1 MATQLSLKRKI
12 IALLSLFY
20 CVFSAAQG
28 TEGFE
33 SLANTAGTSYTTLS
47 FTGADNTNWELTTA
61 RIVNTA
67 DAFNINGT
75 SALLNDKGTVGIT
88 FPSGVGNL
96 KFSYRKA
103 FKGKNARR
111 IEVSVNGTVVDTT
124 DPFGGTSGAQETVYT
139 YSRAINAIGATTI
152 TIKSL
157 GAQVTVDD
165 FLWTALTATTTYN
178 GTSWDG
184 GIPDATKDAIIDA
197 DMTLTGVLSAKSLT
211 VNAGKTLTLAGG
223 STLNVIGKITND
235 GSFIAED
242 GATVLQTE
250 NISNTGQF
258 AVHKTSA
265 PLYRNDFV
273 LWSAP
278 TTGMTL
284 KEYSPNTLDNR
295 FYTFDEP
302 TNAWTAIAASTQFVP
317 GRAYQFRAPN
327 NFSDT
332 AAQAHTGLY
341 TGTLNNGSYTAAVT
355 RGNQG
360 YNLLGNPYPS
370 TLDAE
375 TFLQSNPLLEGTLYF
390 YMHSNK
396 LVNGAYAGN
405 NWAVYNA
412 SGAVPADNSSVLPT
426 KDIAPGQGFMVVATA
441 SGSVTFD
448 NGMRT
453 ADTAVPYRN
462 STAKDRLWLKLTDN
476 SDRFSTM
483 LLAFMEDAT
492 DGWDQAFD
500 AEALS
505 TDGHAV
511 FTRIDGRRLKI
522 DGRGAFSPSKKILLG
537 LDAREAGTYRLSIAD
552 KDGRFE
558 NAEQPIYILDK
569 KTGQTADLTKGFSFS
584 AEAGLTPE
592 RFELSFEK
600 SVLATGEKEREGSFV
615 VVPSR
620 GRLHIRAAGKI
631 TALSLIDMG
640 GRPVSAMTEAGRQV
654 EIDTSAFAKGVYLIR
669 ATVDGKE
676 LTRKTIIK

>member
-302 TNAWTAIAASTQFVP
+302 ANAWTAIAASTQFVP

-332 AAQAHTGLY
+332 ASQSHAGIY
-341 TGTLNNGSYTAAVT
+341 TGTLNNGTYTAAVT

-370 TLDAE
+370 TLDADI
-375 TFLQSNPLLEGTLYF
+375 FLAGNSVLEGTLYF

-426 KDIAPGQGFMVVATA
+426 EDIAPGQGFMVVATA
-441 SGSVTFD
+441 SGNVAFN

-453 ADTAVPYRN
+453 SAAAPSHKNTAN
-462 STAKDRLWLKLTDN
+462 IDRIWLRL
-476 SDRFSTM
+476 SDAEGSHSTM
-483 LLAFMEDAT
+483 LLAFVEGAT
-492 DGWDQAFD
+492 DKFESNYD
-500 AEALS
+500 ARAMGTE
-505 TDGHAV
+505 GHAV
-511 FTRIDGRRLKI
+511 FTRVEGKRLKI
-522 DGRGAFSPSKKILLG
+522 DGRSSFRSTAKVLLG
-537 LDAREAGTYRLSIAD
+537 LDAKKPGTYTLSLSDMQGVFAAGQKVYITDRATN
-552 KDGRFE
+552 RT
-558 NAEQPIYILDK
+558 AELNTP
-569 KTGQTADLTKGFSFS
+569 FSF
-584 AEAGLTPE
+584 EAAAGMEEE
-592 RFELSFEK
+592 RFEISFEK
-600 SVLATGEKEREGSFV
+600 SVMSVAETG
-615 VVPSR
+615 R
-620 GRLHIRAAGKI
+620 GNLQVFAAEAVLHIKANAPVDSVSV
-631 TALSLIDMG
+631 TDM
-640 GRPVSAMTEAGRQV
+640 SARKVLNRSNQSSELRIPIGHLG
-654 EIDTSAFAKGVYLIR
+654 KGVYF
-669 ATVDGKE
+669 VKVVSNGKTSIHKIV
-676 LTRKTIIK
+676 LK